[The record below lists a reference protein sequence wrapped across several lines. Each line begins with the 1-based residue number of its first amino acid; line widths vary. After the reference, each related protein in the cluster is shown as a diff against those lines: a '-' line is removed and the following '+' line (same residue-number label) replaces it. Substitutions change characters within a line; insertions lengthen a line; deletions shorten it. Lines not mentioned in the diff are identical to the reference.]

1 MLSDNMQAAMNK
13 QINAELHSAY
23 IYLSMSAYFADRN
36 LNGFANWMRI
46 QAQEEMVHA
55 MKFFDFII
63 ERRGRALLEPV
74 AAVPTQWE
82 SALAVFENA
91 FAHEQKVTG
100 LINNLVDLSI
110 KEKDHAA
117 NSFLQWFVDEQV
129 EEEASADAVVQQL
142 KMIGDSAAA
151 LFMFDR
157 EMGQR
162 VFTPPAAEGSAT

>member
-1 MLSDNMQAAMNK
+1 MLSEKMQAAINN

-23 IYLSMSAYFADRN
+23 IYASMSAWFSDKN

-55 MKFFDFII
+55 MKFYDFVI
-63 ERRGRALLEPV
+63 ERRGRVLLTPIE
-74 AAVPTQWE
+74 AVPTDWA

-91 FAHEQKVTG
+91 LAHEQKISG
-100 LINNLVDLSI
+100 MINDLVNLAV

-129 EEEASADAVVQQL
+129 EEEANADGVVQQL
-142 KMIGDSAAA
+142 KMIADSPAA

-157 EMGQR
+157 EMATR
-162 VFTPPAAEGSAT
+162 VFVAPAAEGGA